1 MSSAST
7 SSGNSLPYKMRNLG
21 QACKPLVEILL
32 NDSRSSYIKT
42 YSTMD
47 KLEGVV
53 SITAERDTRFED
65 IDITFTGTSKTYV
78 EKMTTTA
85 AVSGR
90 SEARHQFLKLT
101 QPIPQSAYPQPR
113 ILERGRTYKFPF
125 LFVVPTQLLPMVC
138 QHRVGNAQITE
149 AHLKLPP
156 SLGDPDASGVG
167 KALLDDLAPDMAKIS
182 YAINAKVRQIRE
194 TGGKVST
201 VAEKTKKVRI
211 VPASEEQPPLNVD
224 EKDEDYA
231 LRNERTIRKGVFKG
245 KLGRLVM
252 EAAQPKSL
260 RLPAPSPTASSA
272 PVTAMTTVILHFDP
286 AEENSPPPRLGAM
299 SSKLKVI
306 TFSASSVRTTIP
318 SRAMTR
324 FDMSQSYYSESL
336 SLSSRCMESVE
347 WTHHSSSSLAS
358 SSDLERRDSAFS
370 TLSSSSTSSR
380 AIEASSAYRSGSYY
394 TTRLLVPVTL
404 PKNKSFVPTFHSC
417 LISRTYS
424 LDLHLSVNGTGVS
437 APSLTLKV
445 PVQISAEAS
454 AEHWSEVS
462 EFAQGA
468 IEAVRESEQYFV
480 PRSVAPPA
488 ADLLER
494 GNIAAQG
501 LPPSYSFFAP
511 AVARVPVCV

>member
-1 MSSAST
+1 
-7 SSGNSLPYKMRNLG
+7 
-21 QACKPLVEILL
+21 
-32 NDSRSSYIKT
+32 
-42 YSTMD
+42 MD

-65 IDITFTGTSKTYV
+65 IEITFTGTSKTYV

-101 QPIPQSAYPQPR
+101 QPMPQSAYPQPR

-125 LFVVPTQLLPMVC
+125 LFIVPNQLLPMVC
-138 QHRVGNAQITE
+138 QHRVANAQITE

-182 YAINAKVRQIRE
+182 YAINAKLRQTRE
-194 TGGKVST
+194 TDGKVST

-231 LRNERTIRKGVFKG
+231 LRNERTVRKGVFKG

-260 RLPAPSPTASSA
+260 RLPAPSTASSA
-272 PVTAMTTVILHFDP
+272 PVTTMTTVILRFDP

-299 SSKLKVI
+299 SSKLKVT

-347 WTHHSSSSLAS
+347 WTQHSSSSLAS
-358 SSDLERRDSAFS
+358 SSDLERRDSTFS

-380 AIEASSAYRSGSYY
+380 VIEASSAYRSGSYY
-394 TTRLLVPVTL
+394 TAKLLVPVTL

-424 LDLHLSVNGTGVS
+424 LDLHLSINGTGVS

-454 AEHWSEVS
+454 AEHGSEVS
-462 EFAQGA
+462 EFAQEA
-468 IEAVRESEQYFV
+468 IEAARESEQYFV

-494 GNIAAQG
+494 SNIAEQG
-501 LPPSYSFFAP
+501 LPPAYSFFAP

>member
-272 PVTAMTTVILHFDP
+272 PVTAMTT
-286 AEENSPPPRLGAM
+286 
-299 SSKLKVI
+299 
-306 TFSASSVRTTIP
+306 
-318 SRAMTR
+318 
-324 FDMSQSYYSESL
+324 
-336 SLSSRCMESVE
+336 
-347 WTHHSSSSLAS
+347 
-358 SSDLERRDSAFS
+358 
-370 TLSSSSTSSR
+370 
-380 AIEASSAYRSGSYY
+380 
-394 TTRLLVPVTL
+394 
-404 PKNKSFVPTFHSC
+404 
-417 LISRTYS
+417 
-424 LDLHLSVNGTGVS
+424 
-437 APSLTLKV
+437 
-445 PVQISAEAS
+445 
-454 AEHWSEVS
+454 
-462 EFAQGA
+462 
-468 IEAVRESEQYFV
+468 
-480 PRSVAPPA
+480 
-488 ADLLER
+488 
-494 GNIAAQG
+494 
-501 LPPSYSFFAP
+501 
-511 AVARVPVCV
+511 